1 MHECICMYNCVL
13 GHMFLPPVVSTPQVP
28 RKMGS
33 PTHEESVFYMYNIQY
48 SNLLAATAA
57 FWTFSQKFMKK
68 TKKILFFVF
77 FFLYFPRIWL
87 AGACS
92 STKIS
97 CCWKR
102 VRIDPLLD
110 DKRQKMGKILI
121 FLYFFAIFLL
131 KNLFYCDWCIQ
142 NHC

>member
-1 MHECICMYNCVL
+1 MYNCVL

-110 DKRQKMGKILI
+110 DRGNLDFIGIEIDAPIIVHDRGDLIVNYLNGLGKR
-121 FLYFFAIFLL
+121 
-131 KNLFYCDWCIQ
+131 NE
-142 NHC
+142 N